1 MFLNLN
7 LVNLNRKGYKMNVK
21 AEVVEK
27 VSKAGKPYKVL
38 KVTFANG
45 YVFETYLNNEQ
56 SYIIEM
62 NK

>member
-1 MFLNLN
+1 
-7 LVNLNRKGYKMNVK
+7 MNVK

-27 VSKAGKPYKVL
+27 VSKAGKSYKVL